1 MRIRHDSERADEL
14 FRVGLEI
21 EAFLLD
27 SKGLPVNADPLIRE
41 FGETTKHTLDYE
53 YGVCQFEYRTL
64 PTPME
69 KLMDLNLELQEFIE
83 RLDKAIHKV
92 MS

>member
-53 YGVCQFEYRTL
+53 YGV
-64 PTPME
+64 
-69 KLMDLNLELQEFIE
+69 
-83 RLDKAIHKV
+83 
-92 MS
+92 